1 MSFTTFGEIMLR
13 LVPAGQE
20 DNIQTANLMAVNYA
34 GSESNVATSL
44 ACLGNK
50 VQFVSKLPLNALG
63 KAAIQSLNKHGVST
77 HSVQLGGDRIGT
89 YFIQLGASIR
99 PSRVIYDRAGSAIAD
114 IGLGEF
120 DWEHILKNQKW
131 LHLSGITPA
140 LSTACAKETILAA
153 KTARTMGVKV
163 SFDLNYRRS
172 LWPNADKARKS
183 FDQIIEYTDL
193 LFGNVGVLK
202 DVYRFEIQEKKG
214 VEQTVNTLQK
224 VRELFGVE
232 QVAFTVRKHN
242 SATHNEI
249 SGASISDKEP
259 VFSPSY
265 SIQITDR
272 FGTGDAFAAGFLHA
286 LGKGWDAKKTID
298 FATAAFALK
307 HTMMGDIH
315 ISNEQEINS
324 IAEGNTSGHVI
335 R

>member
-20 DNIQTANLMAVNYA
+20 DNIQTTNLMAVNYA

-50 VQFVSKLPLNALG
+50 VQFVSKLPENALG
-63 KAAIQSLNKHGVST
+63 KAAIQSLDKFGVCT
-77 HSVQLGGDRIGT
+77 DSVKRGGDRIGT
-89 YFIQLGASIR
+89 YFIQLGSSIR

-114 IGLGEF
+114 ISPGEF

-140 LSTACAKETILAA
+140 LSKECAKETILVA
-153 KTARTMGVKV
+153 KTAHKMGVKV
-163 SFDLNYRRS
+163 SFDPNYRRS
-172 LWPNADKARKS
+172 LWSNADKARKI
-183 FDQIIEYTDL
+183 FDQILEYTDL

-202 DVYRFEIQEKKG
+202 DVYGFEIQEKRAI
-214 VEQTVNTLQK
+214 EQTLDTLQK
-224 VRELFGVE
+224 IPKLFGVE
-232 QVAFTVRKHN
+232 QVAFTVREHN

-249 SGASISDKEP
+249 SGACISDKEP
-259 VFSPSY
+259 VVSQTY

-286 LGKGWDAKKTID
+286 VNKGWDDKKAID

-324 IAEGNTSGHVI
+324 ITEGNTSGHVI